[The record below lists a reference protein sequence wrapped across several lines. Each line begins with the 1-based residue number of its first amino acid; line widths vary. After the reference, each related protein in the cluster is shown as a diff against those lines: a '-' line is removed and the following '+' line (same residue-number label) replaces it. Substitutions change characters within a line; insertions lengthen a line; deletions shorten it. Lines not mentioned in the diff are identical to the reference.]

1 MWVPE
6 KWKLLLKCTIG
17 QSNWECNCTMRKFQD
32 LSDTQ
37 VLREINFGH
46 FEAPKTAILTKIA
59 ALNFEFRDS
68 QTAKNGIF

>member
-46 FEAPKTAILTKIA
+46 FESLKIIILDLCLLEVLDVFKCEIPKKK
-59 ALNFEFRDS
+59 S
-68 QTAKNGIF
+68 